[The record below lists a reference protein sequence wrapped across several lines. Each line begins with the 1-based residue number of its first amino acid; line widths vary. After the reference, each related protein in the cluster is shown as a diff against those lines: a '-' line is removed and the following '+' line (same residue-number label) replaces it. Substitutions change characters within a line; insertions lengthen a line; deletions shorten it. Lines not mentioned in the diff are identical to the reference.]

1 MISFNCR
8 DFAVTE
14 RREKTLINLL
24 RFILCYLSIAMI
36 IFFNLRIY
44 IWLSVCWTGWVLI
57 ECRWVR
63 WLRLENNIC
72 ILSLLLAGV
81 FHFYFNFEVCCTF
94 HYHILLCRFLWFIL
108 LLINLVIILVNQY
121 FCFLYLRPILFQLIF
136 ILARVYILFMH
147 RALI

>member
-1 MISFNCR
+1 MICFNCR
-8 DFAVTE
+8 DFAVAE

-36 IFFNLRIY
+36 VFFNLRIH

-81 FHFYFNFEVCCTF
+81 FHFYFNFEVCGTF

-108 LLINLVIILVNQY
+108 LLLNLVIILVNQY
-121 FCFLYLRPILFQLIF
+121 FCFLYLRPIFLQLIF
-136 ILARVYILFMH
+136 ILARVYILFMQ